1 MAKLPDNRRPFDP
14 AKAMR
19 ERNAARA
26 AAEAPEPTAPR
37 KTPHRHGLRPLASAP
52 KPGARD

>member
-19 ERNAARA
+19 ERNQQREAERIAAQ
-26 AAEAPEPTAPR
+26 PHVVR
-37 KTPHRHGLRPLASAP
+37 KLHRNGLRPLPIA
-52 KPGARD
+52 GD

>member
-19 ERNAARA
+19 ERNQQREAERVAAL
-26 AAEAPEPTAPR
+26 AAEPV
-37 KTPHRHGLRPLASAP
+37 KKKVHRHGLRPLPIA
-52 KPGARD
+52 GDREN